1 MGVDEFADFQA
12 PPQPKAKGVYNPFAE
27 AAYASVGGRS
37 ESSGGG
43 GKSASRSAANALTSA
58 FALYDDNLDDGGAS
72 TGHWETEVTGT
83 RTEARPWQ
91 PRYYAM
97 YFDINASD
105 FGARLARSLVP
116 VKPLLG
122 WQQLDEESEGGT
134 SMPDLY
140 GPVWITTT
148 LVLALSM
155 GSSFAEF
162 LRNVVRR
169 REVLRHTLSS
179 TEIHRLWRASGI
191 LYGYVFVFPLL
202 LVAFQCFFARRDPS
216 PRDAMDGVHS
226 HPIFGSIMV
235 YGYSLVPV
243 CVAAWVA
250 TIPMQ
255 MVQIVSIGVAFA
267 IGAATIALNLWR
279 DMPEEHRKMTYLVR
293 AVAALTHAGVGAALV
308 YIFYWV

>member
-1 MGVDEFADFQA
+1 MRADEFTDFEA

-27 AAYASVGGRS
+27 AAYSSVGGRKA
-37 ESSGGG
+37 SG
-43 GKSASRSAANALTSA
+43 S
-58 FALYDDNLDDGGAS
+58 GGAS
-72 TGHWETEVTGT
+72 RNGVSENAFAIYDDSLEDDGVKSGGWDSEATGT
-83 RTEARPWQ
+83 RSEARPWQ

-116 VKPLLG
+116 IKPLLG
-122 WQQLDEESEGGT
+122 WQQLDEENEGGT

-155 GSSFAEF
+155 GSVFAEF

-169 REVLRHTLSS
+169 REVIRSTLSAS
-179 TEIHRLWRASGI
+179 QVHRLWRAGCI
-191 LYGYVFVFPLL
+191 LYAYVFVFPLVL
-202 LVAFQCFFARRDPS
+202 ATIQCVFARRQPTA
-216 PRDAMDGVHS
+216 RDAVDGVHS

-235 YGYSLVPV
+235 YGYSMAPV
-243 CVAAWVA
+243 VVAACVA

-255 MVQIVSIGVAFA
+255 MVQIVSIAVAFA
-267 IGAATIALNLWR
+267 IGACTIVLNLWR
-279 DMPEEHRKMTYLVR
+279 DLSEEHRKVTYGVR
-293 AVAALTHAGVGAALV
+293 AVAALTHAAVGAALV
-308 YIFYWV
+308 FTFYWHI